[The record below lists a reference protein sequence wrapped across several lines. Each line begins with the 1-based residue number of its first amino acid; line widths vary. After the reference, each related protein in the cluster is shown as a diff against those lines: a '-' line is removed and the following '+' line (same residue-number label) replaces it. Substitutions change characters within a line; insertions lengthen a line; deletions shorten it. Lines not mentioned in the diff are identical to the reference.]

1 MNSTIFCVH
10 IFFLFSCI
18 CACVGLFPSGV
29 SIAVIDRE
37 QHFLHFMFCS
47 FSQQQQHELMLAG
60 FAYIARPK
68 MCYIMSMRFR
78 FTCVNYNRFGKCT
91 EKAEEFI
98 FVKWFDFI
106 LMDFIS
112 FYMLQRIFFVI
123 LSLDVCS
130 IYFYFIDYLLFFLSV
145 MSAVCPMDVFKLC
158 ETQKQYF
165 SIFNHFV

>member
-1 MNSTIFCVH
+1 
-10 IFFLFSCI
+10 
-18 CACVGLFPSGV
+18 
-29 SIAVIDRE
+29 
-37 QHFLHFMFCS
+37 
-47 FSQQQQHELMLAG
+47 MLTG

-123 LSLDVCS
+123 LSLDECS
-130 IYFYFIDYLLFFLSV
+130 IYFYFIDYLLFFLSFCHV
-145 MSAVCPMDVFKLC
+145 RCMDFKSIV
-158 ETQKQYF
+158 KHKNSMFPSSIISFDVHAQYVRLF
-165 SIFNHFV
+165 FFIFIIYNFFFVLFIWSLYCL